1 MFILTK
7 EKKPVDLEGFLMTK
21 RGRIYIYRVQND
33 REISLFNYGVIVEN
47 LAELWEIVEKIKN
60 RPRV

>member
-21 RGRIYIYRVQND
+21 RGRIYIYRIENERELKIFND
-33 REISLFNYGVIVEN
+33 GVITEN
-47 LAELWEIVEKIKN
+47 LAELWEIVEEIKN
-60 RPRV
+60 RLRV